1 MPNLSVTSL
10 MKSLKSMQIF
20 KLINSGLV
28 KIAKGLKIQPKLLYV
43 ILALLACLFIS
54 LGYLSSQQTGKEGM
68 NKICPT
74 WKKKD
79 EDGNCVN

>member
-1 MPNLSVTSL
+1 
-10 MKSLKSMQIF
+10 MKKPSSKNM
-20 KLINSGLV
+20 N
-28 KIAKGLKIQPKLLYV
+28 V